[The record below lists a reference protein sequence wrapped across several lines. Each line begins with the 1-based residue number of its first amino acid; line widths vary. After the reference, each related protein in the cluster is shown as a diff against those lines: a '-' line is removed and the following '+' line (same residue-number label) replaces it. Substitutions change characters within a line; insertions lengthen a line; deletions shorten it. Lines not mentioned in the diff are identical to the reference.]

1 MPGTNSLAYFAAA
14 SVTKKKKF
22 TRLTPDG
29 DVFTGEMKSK
39 FGTLKNWNFEEK
51 KICSKRLSVKK
62 VRECIKV

>member
-1 MPGTNSLAYFAAA
+1 M
-14 SVTKKKKF
+14 
-22 TRLTPDG
+22 G

-62 VRECIKV
+62 VRECIKI